1 MAERITSVMVAEVAG
16 VSQAAVSRVF
26 TPGASV
32 SKKTAEKVR
41 SCLLYTSPSP
51 RDRQKSRMPSSA

>member
-32 SKKTAEKVR
+32 SKR
-41 SCLLYTSPSP
+41 L
-51 RDRQKSRMPSSA
+51 QKK

>member
-1 MAERITSVMVAEVAG
+1 MTGRVTSVMVAQVAG

-32 SKKTAEKVR
+32 SKKTAEKVKR
-41 SCLLYTSPSP
+41 AAITEQFAELIESMY
-51 RDRQKSRMPSSA
+51 

>member
-32 SKKTAEKVR
+32 SKKTAEKVNAVR
-41 SCLLYTSPSP
+41 TI
-51 RDRQKSRMPSSA
+51 RGNW

>member
-1 MAERITSVMVAEVAG
+1 MAERVTSVQVAQKAG

-32 SKKTAEKVR
+32 SEKTALKVR
-41 SCLLYTSPSP
+41 KVAKELGISN
-51 RDRQKSRMPSSA
+51 SRCS